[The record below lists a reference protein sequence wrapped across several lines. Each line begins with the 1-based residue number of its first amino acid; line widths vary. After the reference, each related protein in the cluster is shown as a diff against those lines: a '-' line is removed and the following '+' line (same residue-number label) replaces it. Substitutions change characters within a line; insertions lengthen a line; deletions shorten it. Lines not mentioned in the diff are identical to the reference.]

1 MTFRYLC
8 LCCGR
13 KFVAE
18 GVIPLAPD
26 GTQLGDEDNIELW
39 SRKVREHWIDPD
51 GYCYAVL
58 DERIKKEK

>member
-18 GVIPLAPD
+18 GVIPLSAD
-26 GTQLGDEDNIELW
+26 GKQLGDEDSIELW
-39 SRKVREHWIDPD
+39 KRKVRDYKIID
-51 GYCYAVL
+51 GWCYATL
-58 DERIKKEK
+58 EERGK